1 MNANA
6 ARHNMESKGFTL
18 LELTIAMA
26 IFAVTIGVA
35 AQSLIS
41 FYAVVDMQNQR
52 VVAMNLCRA
61 TLSQMR
67 NARTTSLATVLAQYP
82 VGYSVAGPAQLRNS
96 TLSVAYEGANPAAAN
111 PLVPTVTVA
120 WLDLRGH
127 ALSVRLSTA
136 LADQ

>member
-1 MNANA
+1 MSANL
-6 ARHNMESKGFTL
+6 ARHKTESKGFTL
-18 LELTIAMA
+18 LELTMAMA
-26 IFAVTIGVA
+26 IFATTIGVA

-41 FYAVVDMQNQR
+41 FYAIVDMQNQR
-52 VVAMNLCRA
+52 VVAMNQCRA

-67 NARTTSLATVLAQYP
+67 TARTTSLATVLTQYP
-82 VGYSVAGPAQLRNS
+82 VGYTVAGPAQLRNS
-96 TLSVAYEGANPAAAN
+96 TISVANEGANPATAN

>member
-1 MNANA
+1 MNANLA
-6 ARHNMESKGFTL
+6 TRETESKGFTL
-18 LELTIAMA
+18 LELTMAMA
-26 IFAVTIGVA
+26 IFSVAIAVA

-41 FYAVVDMQNQR
+41 FYAIVDMQNQR
-52 VVAMNLCRA
+52 VVAMNQCRA

-67 NARTTSLATVLAQYP
+67 TARTTSLATVLTQYP

-96 TLSVAYEGANPAAAN
+96 TISVAYEGASPATAN

-127 ALSVRLSTA
+127 AVNVRLTTA